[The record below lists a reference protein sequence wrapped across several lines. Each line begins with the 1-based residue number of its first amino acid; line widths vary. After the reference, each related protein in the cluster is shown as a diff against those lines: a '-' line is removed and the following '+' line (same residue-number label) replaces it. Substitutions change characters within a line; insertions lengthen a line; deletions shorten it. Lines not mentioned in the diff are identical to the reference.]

1 LALWCGFAALLVM
14 FAVINTQMRNLLP
27 AIAPPDRSL
36 SQAKPMLKVTVP
48 AAEGAASTAPL
59 VSAAERKRADFKPPQ
74 KFPAP
79 AAASI
84 VAATPIAPAQ
94 PSETRLMEAAAPTQP
109 SSAGILSDARTGSSA
124 PASLAEMSKT
134 VSPAPGATPIAGAA
148 PPPAMAAR
156 STAESA
162 AAVAADDI
170 APATALSAAAS
181 NGFDAAAREFV
192 QINVRVRAKP
202 AQPPPPNVLS
212 VFRLRRTGQNV
223 RVVDADGS
231 VYDGQVLSGSSG
243 GAGLRGA
250 GGGAKY
256 GMATAR
262 QDTNEDANWSFK
274 VIGTNN
280 HLQQNI
286 VFTGN
291 VLRMPA
297 AAPAGSAAAQNRNV
311 SQLQSAAASAP
322 VPVAQYSRITGK
334 VQVGGG
340 KEFEIEA
347 KPPGL

>member
-1 LALWCGFAALLVM
+1 MRKCEIYCPPLLRRIE
-14 FAVINTQMRNLLP
+14 AC
-27 AIAPPDRSL
+27 
-36 SQAKPMLKVTVP
+36 LKQSP
-48 AAEGAASTAPL
+48 CASTAPL

-250 GGGAKY
+250 GGR
-256 GMATAR
+256 R
-262 QDTNEDANWSFK
+262 QDTEESRSANDTNEDANWS
-274 VIGTNN
+274 
-280 HLQQNI
+280 
-286 VFTGN
+286 
-291 VLRMPA
+291 
-297 AAPAGSAAAQNRNV
+297 
-311 SQLQSAAASAP
+311 LQSHGNQPISSSRTCGLYGKCAERCRLPCRSGWQRGAQSRSAP
-322 VPVAQYSRITGK
+322 QAPKRGRLGARSGPRQYSRITGK

-340 KEFEIEA
+340 KEMEIEA
-347 KPPGL
+347 KPPGPLTQGRGLIRSNRE